1 MRTTTTTTSMTPRR
15 TKATSNNK
23 YCIAKEQQ
31 QKRGRRSAT
40 VIVKSSNGDDTLKN
54 LESLL
59 PDDENERLQKE
70 REREAEEKYKEQQEQ
85 KRLAE
90 DLASAIKN
98 QKQNKKNTFT
108 MGDDGDYDFSQKS
121 IAALCYM
128 LPLLDSL
135 KYSKFLLIQFP
146 LASLALLP
154 LKPLIE
160 LWFALGFL
168 QIAVFFGM
176 YLGIIQ
182 NQNMSRFVRFNAQQA
197 ILLDILLILPDVLT
211 RLFAG
216 MDGQGPTGGIGL
228 QAEVIMFNSVFLF
241 TYISCLVGSVS
252 ATSGK
257 TVKLPLI
264 GEASDSQTR

>member
-1 MRTTTTTTSMTPRR
+1 MLTTSMGKKT
-15 TKATSNNK
+15 TNK
-23 YCIAKEQQ
+23 MNIKKQ
-31 QKRGRRSAT
+31 QKRERSAT
-40 VIVKSSNGDDTLKN
+40 IVVNSKGDDTLKN

-59 PDDENERLQKE
+59 PEDDNERLQKE
-70 REREAEEKYKEQQEQ
+70 REREAEEKYREKEEQ
-85 KRLAE
+85 KRLAD

-98 QKQNKKNTFT
+98 QQKNKNLFT
-108 MGDDGDYDFSQKS
+108 MNDDGEYDFSQKS

-176 YLGIIQ
+176 YLGIVQ

-264 GEASDSQTR
+264 GDASDSQTR

>member
-1 MRTTTTTTSMTPRR
+1 MLQSSSSTSMKRASTTTNFKRLT
-15 TKATSNNK
+15 
-23 YCIAKEQQ
+23 E
-31 QKRGRRSAT
+31 QKRGRRSA
-40 VIVKSSNGDDTLKN
+40 ILIKSGNGDDTLKN

-59 PDDENERLQKE
+59 PEDDSERLQKE
-70 REREAEEKYKEQQEQ
+70 REREAEEKYKEKQEQ

-98 QKQNKKNTFT
+98 QEKSKTTIT
-108 MGDDGDYDFSQKS
+108 MGDDGEYDFAQKS

-228 QAEVIMFNSVFLF
+228 QAEVIMFNSVFLY

-264 GEASDSQTR
+264 GDASDSQTR

>member
-1 MRTTTTTTSMTPRR
+1 
-15 TKATSNNK
+15 
-23 YCIAKEQQ
+23 
-31 QKRGRRSAT
+31 
-40 VIVKSSNGDDTLKN
+40 
-54 LESLL
+54 
-59 PDDENERLQKE
+59 
-70 REREAEEKYKEQQEQ
+70 
-85 KRLAE
+85 
-90 DLASAIKN
+90 LASAIKN
-98 QKQNKKNTFT
+98 QEKNKKNTFT
-108 MGDDGDYDFSQKS
+108 MGDDGEYDFAQKS

-228 QAEVIMFNSVFLF
+228 QAEVIMFNSVFLY

-264 GEASDSQTR
+264 GDASDSQTR

>member
-1 MRTTTTTTSMTPRR
+1 MLQSSSSTSMKRASTTTTNFKRLT
-15 TKATSNNK
+15 
-23 YCIAKEQQ
+23 E
-31 QKRGRRSAT
+31 QKRGRRSA
-40 VIVKSSNGDDTLKN
+40 ILIKSGNGDDTLKN

-59 PDDENERLQKE
+59 PEDDSERLQKE
-70 REREAEEKYKEQQEQ
+70 REREAEEKYKEKQEQ

-98 QKQNKKNTFT
+98 QEENKKNTFT
-108 MGDDGDYDFSQKS
+108 MGDDGEYDFAQKS

-228 QAEVIMFNSVFLF
+228 QVEVIMFNSVFLY

-264 GEASDSQTR
+264 GDASDSQTR

>member
-1 MRTTTTTTSMTPRR
+1 M
-15 TKATSNNK
+15 
-23 YCIAKEQQ
+23 I
-31 QKRGRRSAT
+31 
-40 VIVKSSNGDDTLKN
+40 IKSGNGDDTLKN

-59 PDDENERLQKE
+59 PEDDSERLQKE
-70 REREAEEKYKEQQEQ
+70 REREAEEKYKEKQEQ

-98 QKQNKKNTFT
+98 QEKNKKNTFT
-108 MGDDGDYDFSQKS
+108 MGDDGEYDFAQKS

-146 LASLALLP
+146 LSSLALLP

-176 YLGIIQ
+176 YLGVIQ

-228 QAEVIMFNSVFLF
+228 QAEVIMFNSVFLY

-264 GEASDSQTR
+264 GDASDSQTR

>member
-1 MRTTTTTTSMTPRR
+1 M
-15 TKATSNNK
+15 N
-23 YCIAKEQQ
+23 
-31 QKRGRRSAT
+31 
-40 VIVKSSNGDDTLKN
+40 
-54 LESLL
+54 
-59 PDDENERLQKE
+59 
-70 REREAEEKYKEQQEQ
+70 
-85 KRLAE
+85 
-90 DLASAIKN
+90 
-98 QKQNKKNTFT
+98 
-108 MGDDGDYDFSQKS
+108 DDGDYDFSQKS

-176 YLGIIQ
+176 YLGIVQ

-264 GEASDSQTR
+264 GDASDSQTR